1 MKNVNNKGKERGRN
15 IMVGGGGGGG
25 GAPRRQQQK
34 CFIIIATMH
43 QIFISEFV
51 VALTSVVVTIC
62 HFLL

>member
-1 MKNVNNKGKERGRN
+1 
-15 IMVGGGGGGG
+15 MVGGGGGG